1 MNKEQETPE
10 EKDNVQLETEKSE
23 VQEIVSDTDNPT
35 EEIGEAV
42 VEEKETPKVEKIK
55 EEVAPEEKETPVEE
69 TEVSEIEAVK
79 EEAVSEKQETPAEK
93 VEIIA
98 EEESKPE
105 VSEEAEKDTSKT
117 DEKEEKPADAP
128 AEDETIENADTKK
141 AEEAAALY
149 EELTSK
155 DYSKYSKEA
164 LVDVMQELTKIDSFK
179 TQDAVLA
186 LINPIFSKIKNDE
199 RTEALEKFIADGGDK
214 DGFDYYDEL
223 TEKYYATFKYIKEK
237 KTKYFKEQGQQKLA
251 NLEKANTALER
262 LRELVDGK
270 ESTSSMNAVK
280 ELQVEWKTIGHVPPQ
295 HSKTLWANYNALMDR
310 FYDNR
315 SIYFELKE
323 LDRKKNHTLKSI
335 LCEKAE
341 SLEKETNLQKA
352 INVLNE
358 LHDEYKHVGP
368 VPRVDQESLWQR
380 FKAASDKVYERRRAH
395 YGEMKKDLEANLVL
409 KLGLCE
415 KVQEFVSF
423 DSDRI
428 TDWNKK
434 TKEVLE
440 LQKQWDTIG
449 GVPREKSKDV
459 NKPFWTGFK
468 KFFSNKNNFFKKLDG
483 ERGENL
489 KRKEALTEKAIA
501 LQDNTDW
508 NKTADALKALQ
519 NDWKEIGPVPEKKR
533 NETYAKFKA
542 ACDAFFNNR
551 RSQFKEEEK
560 SYKVNLKLKNEI
572 CDKID
577 ALAKEKSTDID
588 QLTALQQEWNGIG
601 FVPKKNINSSHEKF
615 EKAVQGFVDASDMP
629 EDEKAKFSLSV
640 QINAMKGK
648 PDAGRRLEK
657 KEFSIRRKVGSLEND
672 IALWNNNLGFFAN
685 SKNAD
690 AVKKEFDD
698 KISKATEEL
707 NKLKAQLRMIRS
719 IE

>member
-1 MNKEQETPE
+1 MNKEQEIPE
-10 EKDNVQLETEKSE
+10 EKDNAQLENEKSE
-23 VQEIVSDTDNPT
+23 VQEVVRDTDNPIEGKI
-35 EEIGEAV
+35 EEVVAEKKTPEA
-42 VEEKETPKVEKIK
+42 EEIK
-55 EEVAPEEKETPVEE
+55 EEAAPEKKETPVED
-69 TEVSEIEAVK
+69 SEIIE
-79 EEAVSEKQETPAEK
+79 EEASKSE
-93 VEIIA
+93 ISG
-98 EEESKPE
+98 EE
-105 VSEEAEKDTSKT
+105 EKDTSKA
-117 DEKEEKPADAP
+117 DEKEEKPVDAT
-128 AEDETIENADTKK
+128 AEDEAMENVADKK
-141 AEEAAALY
+141 AAEEEALH
-149 EELTSK
+149 EELVGK
-155 DYSKYSKEA
+155 DYTKYSKED
-164 LVDVMQELTKIDSFK
+164 LVTAIQGLTKIDSFK

-186 LINPIFSKIKNDE
+186 LINPIFSKIKGEE
-199 RTEALEKFIADGGDK
+199 RSGALEKFIADGGDK
-214 DGFDYYDEL
+214 DGFDYHDEL

-237 KTKYFKEQGQQKLA
+237 KTNYFKEQGKQKLE
-251 NLEKANTALER
+251 NLEKANAALER

-270 ESTSSMNAVK
+270 ESTSSMNAIK
-280 ELQVEWKTIGHVPPQ
+280 ELQTEWKTIGQVPAQ

-341 SLEKETNLQKA
+341 SLEKEANLQKA

-368 VPRVDQESLWQR
+368 VPRVSQENLWQR
-380 FKAASDKVYERRRAH
+380 FKAASDKVYERRRVH
-395 YGEMKKDLEANLVL
+395 YGEMKKDLEANLVV
-409 KLGLCE
+409 KLELCA

-440 LQKQWDTIG
+440 LQKQWDAVG

-459 NKPFWTGFK
+459 NKPFWAGFK

-489 KRKEALTEKAIA
+489 KRKEVLIEKAIA

-551 RSQFKEEEK
+551 RSQYKEEEK

-577 ALAKEKSTDID
+577 ALAKEKSIDID
-588 QLTALQQEWNGIG
+588 QLTGLQQEWNEIG

-615 EKAVQGFVDASDMP
+615 EKALQAFIDASDMS

-698 KISKATEEL
+698 KINKATEEL
-707 NKLKAQLRMIRS
+707 NKLKAQLKMIRS
-719 IE
+719 V